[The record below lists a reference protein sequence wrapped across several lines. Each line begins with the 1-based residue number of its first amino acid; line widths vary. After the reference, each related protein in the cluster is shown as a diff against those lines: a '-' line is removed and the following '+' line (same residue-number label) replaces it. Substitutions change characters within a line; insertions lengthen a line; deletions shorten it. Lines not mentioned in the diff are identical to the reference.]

1 MYVEKSFGLLFN
13 LKKENKNNDSELK
26 VYMRVTVNGNYGEIS
41 TKRKCHPRDWRL
53 TENSQ

>member
-1 MYVEKSFGLLFN
+1 MEKSFGLLFN

-26 VYMRVTVNGNYGEIS
+26 VYSRVTVNGNYGEIS